1 MVFDRRS
8 DRFWEQR
15 TAWSGRLSSTLSG
28 RLNLI
33 DHADLSALRRDG
45 ERLAQFLEV
54 PFWDGVHREGDSM
67 TDLKREVLRRLTL

>member
-1 MVFDRRS
+1 LE
-8 DRFWEQR
+8 W
-15 TAWSGRLSSTLSG
+15 TLVLNHHGG

-33 DHADLSALRRDG
+33 DHADLPALRRDG